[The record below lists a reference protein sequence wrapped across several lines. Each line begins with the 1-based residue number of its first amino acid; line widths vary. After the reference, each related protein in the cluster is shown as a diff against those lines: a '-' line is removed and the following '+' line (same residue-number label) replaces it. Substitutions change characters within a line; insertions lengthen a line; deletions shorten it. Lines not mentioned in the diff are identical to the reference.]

1 MKRISIFLVF
11 IAIVL
16 SGGLII
22 ISFYNSSWNWIEI
35 AYWISGTIVPLIT
48 LASFFLVLS
57 NLKVQQ
63 KQLINQK
70 KEINL
75 NQEKM
80 EEQNRMKR
88 LQRFES
94 TFFLLIEKLNGSYNK
109 IKKKDP
115 NRFKIIYNSLQS
127 EISNEVKELI
137 ENKEYTAS
145 YNEKKLCSEFY
156 DIIYDKCVN
165 IEEYY
170 PHLGLESISIY
181 FLQIIKLLKQNE
193 SIIENAE
200 YYFDFIILELEE
212 DVLNLLVYL
221 VIYVDYPIVINYLND
236 NGFLSKMSSISAPI
250 NISDTNKEF
259 WEFIVRN
266 TEKSRVMEKIKNS

>member
-1 MKRISIFLVF
+1 MTAKKTLQKPGIL
-11 IAIVL
+11 
-16 SGGLII
+16 
-22 ISFYNSSWNWIEI
+22 
-35 AYWISGTIVPLIT
+35 TCKKQIVPLIT
-48 LASFFLVLS
+48 LASFFLVLT

-70 KEINL
+70 KEIKL

-88 LQRFES
+88 LQRFEN

-109 IKKKDP
+109 IKKQDP
-115 NRFKIIYNSLQS
+115 NRFKIIHNSLKS
-127 EISNEVKELI
+127 EISNEVEEFI
-137 ENKEYTAS
+137 ENKEYKGN
-145 YNEKKLCSEFY
+145 YNADKRYSKFHG
-156 DIIYDKCVN
+156 IINDKCVN
-165 IEEYY
+165 IEEDY
-170 PHLGLESISIY
+170 PNLGLESIPIY

-193 SIIENAE
+193 SILENAE

-221 VIYVDYPIVINYLND
+221 VIYVDYPIVINYLDD
-236 NGFLSKMSSISAPI
+236 NNFLSKMSSILSPI
-250 NISDTNKEF
+250 NISETNNEF

-266 TEKSRVMEKIKNS
+266 TGKSRVMEKIKNL